1 MRIAFRAGSEEEKQ
15 RKNAHTY
22 AKNAQNKCFKAIQLT
37 KKRTAMAVL
46 FFCYLTLQLRLFPEF
61 QRNSPDSLWRR
72 S

>member
-46 FFCYLTLQLRLFPEF
+46 FFTILRFSFGCFRSFSGIVLTL
-61 QRNSPDSLWRR
+61 
-72 S
+72 